1 MLLQAHGLY
10 LLRDLAFL
18 GLLPGIPAVASGY
31 GGIPVGS
38 GDGGDKGMMAGAAA
52 CFVEAAV
59 VSSFCIRLGSG
70 FFVSVI

>member
-1 MLLQAHGLY
+1 MLLRVLSHY
-10 LLRDLAFL
+10 RLRDLAGL

-59 VSSFCIRLGSG
+59 VSSFCIRLCSLL
-70 FFVSVI
+70 FLLL